1 QRERGRGAGEHDPD
15 PARLRDQLQGD
26 PDLGPD
32 AAASDPDLGARLMR
46 SCRAFAVLALA
57 VVVLAGCNTLPPTE
71 VQQPMTAR
79 PAPVPQPAAQPASG
93 SIYAAANPGQ
103 PYFGYRPLFED
114 RRPRNVGD
122 ILVIQINEKT
132 AASKQSDSSV
142 EKSQSTSFG
151 VTSLLGLPG
160 KSFQGANLEASSD
173 HAFDGKGAASSNND
187 FTGTITVTVIEVLP
201 NGNLLVS
208 GEKQIGINHGSEFI
222 RFSGV
227 VNPATISNGN
237 AVSSTQVADARIEYR
252 ANGQIQS

>member
-1 QRERGRGAGEHDPD
+1 MQS
-15 PARLRDQLQGD
+15 LRSFAV
-26 PDLGPD
+26 
-32 AAASDPDLGARLMR
+32 AAL
-46 SCRAFAVLALA
+46 AVLA
-57 VVVLAGCNTLPPTE
+57 LAGCNTLPPTE

-79 PAPVPQPAAQPASG
+79 PAPVPQPSTRPASG
-93 SIYAAANPGQ
+93 SIYQAASPGQ

-142 EKSQSTSFG
+142 EKNQSSNFG

-160 KSFQGANLEASSD
+160 KTFQGANLEASSD
-173 HAFDGKGAASSNND
+173 SKFDGKGAASSNND

-201 NGNLLVS
+201 NGNLQVS
-208 GEKQIGINHGSEFI
+208 GEKQIGINEGSEFI

-227 VNPATISNGN
+227 VNPATITNGN
-237 AVSSTQVADARIEYR
+237 SVSSAQVADARIEYR
-252 ANGQIQS
+252 ANGQIHSAQVMGWLARFFLTFLPF